1 MGAGG
6 VSVSGGPGIVGI
18 PLPERRGA
26 VGVFGMFVGGAG
38 AGFSALGP
46 PGMVGSVGS
55 GSVGS
60 GSVGSGSEL
69 SGGGAVIVSDGCWLM
84 RMRVARSSF
93 ICLT

>member
-60 GSVGSGSEL
+60 GSEL